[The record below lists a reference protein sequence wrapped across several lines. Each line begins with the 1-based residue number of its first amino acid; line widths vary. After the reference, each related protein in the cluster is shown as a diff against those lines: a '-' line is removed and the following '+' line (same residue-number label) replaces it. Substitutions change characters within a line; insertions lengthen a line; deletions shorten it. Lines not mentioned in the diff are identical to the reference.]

1 MRRVPLLACLCA
13 LSLAPVRAG
22 GPSSSTGQL
31 RGPSSPAA
39 GSPIEQQGQ
48 ERLVRLEQW
57 VKAVAR
63 HAPGED
69 DDALREVAAW
79 PNTALKLL
87 WIDANVLTQMI
98 RGVNANRFTVR
109 PEGQRAGTQIRYSS
123 TQTRRLRV
131 LACAAGGALV
141 QGECMAIGAGSE
153 LAPELRQLAVLVR
166 TATLRGDDNYILR
179 RGALLHADVAIL
191 APRSMEAPGDVGR
204 SSGGLERFRM
214 EISDGQEVNLHQSAV
229 HWEIA
234 RMLLDFVRPRG
245 VDHADPGHDE
255 MVRKWYRATAA
266 WMQLRED
273 HDRLHL
279 DRARAIF
286 PADPDIL
293 FLSACQ
299 HETYAGVPI
308 QTAVRSAILPTG
320 VTLDVG
326 SERTELREAEG
337 LFRRLLEIRSDHAE
351 ARLRYGRVLGSLGKH
366 AEAAGELRRAVADL
380 TDRQLLYYAE
390 LFLGSEEEALGNR
403 DAARV
408 AYEQAA
414 EIAPMAQS
422 PLLAL
427 SQLARRHADRRGA
440 LRAIERLFAL
450 SVMER
455 TEHDDPWWWYYVVQ
469 GRDANDLLEAMEQ
482 PFLMERLQ

>member
-1 MRRVPLLACLCA
+1 MRRVGLLACVCG
-13 LSLAPVRAG
+13 LSLAAASPA
-22 GPSSSTGQL
+22 TGQL
-31 RGPSSPAA
+31 RGASSPAA
-39 GSPIEQQGQ
+39 GSAIEQVGQ

-69 DDALREVAAW
+69 DEALIEVAAW
-79 PNTALKLL
+79 PNAALKLL

-98 RGVNANRFTVR
+98 RGVNASRFTVR
-109 PEGQRAGTQIRYSS
+109 PEGQRAGTPIRYSS
-123 TQTRRLRV
+123 TQTHRLRV

-141 QGECMAIGAGSE
+141 QGECMAMGAGSE
-153 LAPELRQLAVLVR
+153 LAPELRELAVLVR

-179 RGALLHADVAIL
+179 RGAMLHADVAIL
-191 APRSMEAPGDVGR
+191 APRSMDAPGDVVR
-204 SSGGLERFRM
+204 PSVGLERFRM
-214 EISDGQEVNLHQSAV
+214 EISDGQEIDLHQSAV

-255 MVRKWYRATAA
+255 MVRQWYRATAA

-286 PADPDIL
+286 PADPDLL

-326 SERTELREAEG
+326 SERAELREAEG

-351 ARLRYGRVLGSLGKH
+351 ARLRYGRVLGALGKH
-366 AEAAGELRRAVADL
+366 AEAAVELRRAIADL

-390 LFLGSEEEALGNR
+390 LFLGGEEEALGNR

-414 EIAPMAQS
+414 GISPMAQS

-427 SQLARRHADRRGA
+427 SQLARRHGDRLGA
-440 LRAIERLFAL
+440 LRAIERLFTLPAE
-450 SVMER
+450 ER
-455 TEHDDPWWWYYVVQ
+455 TEHDDPWWSYYVVQ

-482 PFLMERLQ
+482 PYLMERLR